1 MKNKKLKNLS
11 KTVIFVLIVSLLVGY
26 LTVVFTPKWLEKNA
40 ETATAQHFYEF
51 DKDKIEVLFLGSSQ
65 ITCCVDTVELYEK
78 YGILAYSLGGSHN
91 TLLANYYWMLDA
103 FSRQNTIKTVVV
115 DTSLVYN
122 KDEELD
128 VNYRKNLEYMKWSK
142 YKFQALRD
150 YYNKVETPDTT
161 TKGFFTVLNS
171 YVFPLYEYHSRWDEL
186 DKVDFDMT
194 DYDIHNVMGY
204 TPTPSRWI
212 PNLGYEHFIID
223 NDTVEQDEIFN
234 EVQSEYLA
242 KIIDE
247 CKARGVDCVLVKT
260 PKASWSKTG
269 HDYIQQLADEKG
281 VDFLE
286 FTQDSMLKEI
296 GYVYEQ
302 DMRDRD
308 HLNARGAL
316 KLADYL
322 GEYFLSKNE
331 YTDYRDSGVISDKII
346 KKYHKERNQCYLN
359 TTLTPADYLTEL
371 TKGEY
376 TVLIQ
381 SSADISAQW
390 TEEYQKLLE
399 NVGFTVDIS
408 QMQGQRYMCATKNGK
423 SDLETVSPEPIMGV
437 TYKVIPSRK
446 VRASTNFNACVT
458 KFDGTLS
465 YAQNGLRITVF
476 DYESGNLLSRATIYN
491 DNGELKLYVE
501 PAEV

>member
-1 MKNKKLKNLS
+1 MKNKKIRTAVKSIAFL
-11 KTVIFVLIVSLLVGY
+11 LIVVLLLGY

-40 ETATAQHFYEF
+40 ETSTAQHFYEF

-78 YGILAYSLGGSHN
+78 YGILAYSIGGSHN
-91 TLLANYYWMLDA
+91 TLLANYYWMLEA
-103 FSRQNTIKTVVV
+103 FTRQKNIKTVVV

-122 KDEELD
+122 KDMELD
-128 VNYRKNLEYMKWSK
+128 VNYRKNLEYMRWGR
-142 YKFQALRD
+142 YKFMALRD
-150 YYNKVETPDTT
+150 YYNKVETPKTQSDS
-161 TKGFFTVLNS
+161 FVTVMNAYL
-171 YVFPLYEYHSRWDEL
+171 FPLYEYHSRWDEL
-186 DKVDFDMT
+186 DKVDFT
-194 DYDIHNVMGY
+194 IKDYDIHNVMGY

-223 NDTVEQDEIFN
+223 NDEVAQDEIFN

-247 CKARGVDCVLVKT
+247 CKSRGVECVLLKT

-269 HDYIQQLADEKG
+269 HDYVQQLADEKD

-286 FTQDSMLKEI
+286 FTSDEMLKKMN
-296 GYVYEQ
+296 YVYDQ

-316 KLADYL
+316 KLADWL
-322 GEYFLSKNE
+322 GEYFLSNQE
-331 YTDYRDSGVISDKII
+331 YTDYRKEKAISQEILD
-346 KKYHKERNQCYLN
+346 KYHKERNQCYLN
-359 TTLTPADYLTEL
+359 TTLTPKDYLKEL
-371 TKGEY
+371 NKGEY

-381 SSADISAQW
+381 SSADISNQW
-390 TEEYQKLLE
+390 TDEYQKLLE
-399 NVGFTVDIS
+399 KVGFTIDVGK
-408 QMQGQRYMCATKNGK
+408 MQGQRFMCATKNGK
-423 SDLETVSPEPIMGV
+423 SDLELVSPEAISGISF
-437 TYKVIPSRK
+437 KVIPSRT
-446 VRASTNFNACVT
+446 VRATTNFTNCVT
-458 KFDGTLS
+458 KYDGALS
-465 YAQNGLRITVF
+465 YGQSGLRITVF